1 MAKKISLREFQ
12 EGVTAKLNSLSSMTS
27 TSSKLGVR
35 TGSQLWL
42 IDLADVSE
50 VIPVPALADVPLTR
64 PWFSGVANIRGNL
77 YSTIDFSAFMGSE
90 STPINMESRL
100 LLVNQKYSLNAGL
113 IVNKMM
119 GLRNPDLLQRK
130 ESSGDVRHPWVAGEY
145 TDAEGNHWRDLNMQE
160 LIHHPDFLQVGI
172 V

>member
-12 EGVTAKLNSLSSMTS
+12 ESVTAKLNSLSTMTS

-50 VIPVPALADVPLTR
+50 VIPVPALTDVPLTR

-77 YSTIDFSAFMGSE
+77 YSAIDFSSFMGSE

-100 LLVNQKYSLNAGL
+100 LLVHQKYSLNAGL

-130 ESSGDVRHPWVAGEY
+130 ESHDVRHPWIAGEY
-145 TDAEGNHWRDLNMQE
+145 TDTDGNHWRDLRMQE
-160 LIHHPDFLQVGI
+160 LIHHPDFLQVGM